1 MKPYLPLLLLA
12 LTGCA
17 TLNEDECRTAD
28 WHDLGVRD
36 GRAGHS
42 QSRLAEHHEA
52 CSKHGVKP
60 DERRYA
66 EGRKEGLRTYCVLEN
81 AVREGLAGR
90 RYEGVCSPGAD
101 RDFAELNEAALRVNT
116 ARNEIDST
124 DSQIASLESEL
135 RSKKTPD
142 KRRYQIR
149 DEIRELDR
157 KRERQRDELRWRER
171 DLDRLSDRL
180 LRGAR

>member
-1 MKPYLPLLLLA
+1 MIRLLPLLLLA
-12 LTGCA
+12 LSGCA
-17 TLNEDECRTAD
+17 SLDENECRTAD
-28 WHDLGVRD
+28 WRDLGRKD
-36 GRAGHS
+36 GRHGYP

-52 CSKHGVKP
+52 CIVHGIRP
-60 DERRYA
+60 DEKRYA
-66 EGRKEGLRTYCVLEN
+66 EGRQEGLRIYCVLDN

-90 RYEGVCSPGAD
+90 RYEGVCSSGID
-101 RDFAELNEAALRVNT
+101 RDFSDLNDAALRVYS

-124 DSQIASLESEL
+124 DSLITNLENEM
-135 RSKKTPD
+135 RSKKTTD

-180 LRGAR
+180 LRGMR